1 MTKQKK
7 HPRIKHSQ
15 SRKTVLIT
23 FSDGQ
28 VLKGPVG
35 ETIESFVQSRSF
47 SSKLRPVACHVDGQL
62 RELTYLAD
70 QDRQVRV
77 LTLADSDGRRVYRRS
92 LSLLLVAAAH
102 ELFPK
107 AKILIDYGLNFGAL
121 YCQVR
126 ERPPFSKA
134 ELKQLED
141 HMRAMTKAD
150 IPIIKER
157 ISHEEARVV
166 LKNLP
171 DKLRLLKCRYKPY
184 MTVYQLGDYRDYLHG
199 YMVPSTGY
207 LETFAIGTYSDSFVL
222 RYPNRNSP
230 TELQHRV
237 EYPKLVSVFKE
248 YGDWM
253 DKLSIRNVG
262 ALNEVITSDNH
273 LETIMVAEAL
283 QEQRISQIATLLASL
298 QKKIRLVLISGPSSS
313 GKTTF
318 SKRLA
323 IQLLAHGI
331 HPLILGLDDFIVN
344 REDTPLDEEGD
355 YDYESIHSLNL
366 SLFNDLLLRLIAG
379 ETVDLPHYNFLTGK
393 SEIGQTVSL
402 GPDQLIIVEG
412 IHGMNPDLVPYIPP
426 EKIYRIF
433 VSALTQL
440 NLDRHN
446 RIPTTDTR
454 LLRRIVRDAKHR
466 GYSAIA
472 TLTRWPKVRLGEYR
486 WIFPYQEN
494 ADVVFNSALVYE
506 LACIKPLVEPLLR
519 QVEPGTSCHI
529 EVKRLLSFLQ
539 WFVPCSPDLIPPNS
553 ILREFIGQS
562 VLRPYK
568 PGLKNEERR
577 MKNEE

>member
-1 MTKQKK
+1 M
-7 HPRIKHSQ
+7 
-15 SRKTVLIT
+15 
-23 FSDGQ
+23 
-28 VLKGPVG
+28 
-35 ETIESFVQSRSF
+35 IE
-47 SSKLRPVACHVDGQL
+47 
-62 RELTYLAD
+62 
-70 QDRQVRV
+70 
-77 LTLADSDGRRVYRRS
+77 
-92 LSLLLVAAAH
+92 
-102 ELFPK
+102 
-107 AKILIDYGLNFGAL
+107 
-121 YCQVR
+121 
-126 ERPPFSKA
+126 
-134 ELKQLED
+134 
-141 HMRAMTKAD
+141 AD
-150 IPIIKER
+150 IPIIKEH

-166 LKNLP
+166 LKNLV
-171 DKLRLLKCRYKPY
+171 DKLRLLKYRRKSYV
-184 MTVYQLGDYRDYLHG
+184 TVYRLGNYRDYLHG
-199 YMVPSTGY
+199 YMVPSTSY
-207 LETFAIGTYSDSFVL
+207 LEIFALDRYSDGFVL
-222 RYPNRNSP
+222 RYPNRGSP
-230 TELQHRV
+230 TELQPQV

-262 ALNEVITSDNH
+262 ALNEVVTSGNH

-283 QEQRISQIATLLASL
+283 QEQRIAQIATLLASL
-298 QKKIRLVLISGPSSS
+298 EKKTRLVLIAGPSSA

-355 YDYESIHSLNL
+355 YDYESLYSLNL
-366 SLFNDLLLRLIAG
+366 ALFNDVLLRLMAG
-379 ETVDLPHYNFLTGK
+379 ETVTLPQYNFLTGK
-393 SEIGQTVSL
+393 SETGQTVSIH
-402 GPDQLIIVEG
+402 PRQLIIVEG
-412 IHGMNPDLVPYIPP
+412 IHGMNPDIVPHIPP

-440 NLDRHN
+440 SLDRHN

-454 LLRRIVRDAKHR
+454 LLRRITRDAKHR
-466 GYSAIA
+466 GYTATETIA
-472 TLTRWPKVRLGEYR
+472 RWPKVRKGENR

-539 WFVPCSPDLIPPNS
+539 WFVSCPPDLIPPNS
-553 ILREFIGQS
+553 ILREFIGGS

-568 PGLKNEERR
+568 PGLGMRLED
-577 MKNEE
+577 